1 MTICTCGMGPIGGCR
16 VCDAPMPHAGDT
28 PEERAAFLKWWE
40 GQAHWSGSPCAV
52 AYLGWLAR
60 ATMVESARDT
70 SIQRQGA
77 DSSCG
82 QPFASGDPLN
92 GHQPNKAGTTAPRG
106 NAPELTPIAQSAPAT
121 RSCTCHPA
129 DNPPRP
135 CPRKYAINDCRAAAA
150 LSSPPG
156 GTEPSVTGSE
166 FTCPQCGS
174 HYFGT
179 AFKAGFDWSEAVGHC
194 HGYVGTAPD
203 LRSCRFSWKRTDDA
217 TVFRPLQREGDVP
230 K

>member
-1 MTICTCGMGPIGGCR
+1 
-16 VCDAPMPHAGDT
+16 MPDNCCQGEALPSDC
-28 PEERAAFLKWWE
+28 E
-40 GQAHWSGSPCAV
+40 CA
-52 AYLGWLAR
+52 
-60 ATMVESARDT
+60 
-70 SIQRQGA
+70 
-77 DSSCG
+77 
-82 QPFASGDPLN
+82 QPS
-92 GHQPNKAGTTAPRG
+92 Q
-106 NAPELTPIAQSAPAT
+106 
-121 RSCTCHPA
+121 
-129 DNPPRP
+129 
-135 CPRKYAINDCRAAAA
+135 
-150 LSSPPG
+150 PG